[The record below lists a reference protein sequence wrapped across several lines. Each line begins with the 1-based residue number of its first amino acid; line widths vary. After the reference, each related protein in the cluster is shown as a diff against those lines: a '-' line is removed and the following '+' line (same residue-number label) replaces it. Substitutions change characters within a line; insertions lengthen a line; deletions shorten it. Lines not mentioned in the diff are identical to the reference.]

1 MYHEHIEYCK
11 FHWRSSPVNAAKCL
25 RHVLKYKTLIFVMYL
40 TRLQPGISI
49 KNWDILIL
57 QLMHFRPWKGKLQK
71 TNTDVSY
78 FYLRRAGQNN
88 VRTDQISLSLHGG
101 TQRSVQTVNYIFLS
115 HFNIFSA
122 SESVFVSFSI
132 ITLRSLYFRRKASK
146 QITNNQ
152 RDYQRRI
159 KKRKQNLL
167 ATFFKKKC

>member
-1 MYHEHIEYCK
+1 M
-11 FHWRSSPVNAAKCL
+11 
-25 RHVLKYKTLIFVMYL
+25 
-40 TRLQPGISI
+40 
-49 KNWDILIL
+49 
-57 QLMHFRPWKGKLQK
+57 
-71 TNTDVSY
+71 Y

-101 TQRSVQTVNYIFLS
+101 TQRSVQTVYYIFLS
-115 HFNIFSA
+115 HFNNFSA

-167 ATFFKKKC
+167 DTFLKKNNDVKRVNVSTSYLFYNVSDFLEQLLLFQKYFIPGLKQINRETWTMSFVTKDYSRSTDKREPYRL